1 MRTHTRTFTVGAAFV
16 AVAALGLTACTES
29 GSPSGDRGQAD
40 GASTVTL
47 IVHDS
52 FPNEE
57 FAAAA
62 SAATGYDVQ
71 VVSAGDGGELTSQLV
86 LTKGAPVADA
96 FFGVDNI
103 YASRLI
109 GNEVVEPYQPGDG
122 TPQRALE
129 FAGELAAGDTDTG
142 EGGSIAAFPL
152 VPITLGATCINID
165 PAWFAAQ
172 GIAEPQGYED
182 LIAPEYRGLT
192 VLLDPSTS
200 TTGASFLIGT
210 VAKFGENGFEE
221 YWRQLAANDVRLE
234 QGWTEAYNGR
244 FTQGGGDGT
253 YPIVLSYSSSPAWT
267 VTEDGESTTT
277 EALLDTCSSQVEYAG
292 VLRGAADPEGAKAVV
307 DYLLSREFQDTIADT
322 MYVYPIDEDAYV
334 PTEWQRFA
342 PLPSAPNDLDPA
354 GIGSGRDG
362 WLKRWSQATGW

>member
-1 MRTHTRTFTVGAAFV
+1 MRTHARTYTVGGALV
-16 AVAALGLTACTES
+16 VLAALGLTACTANTS
-29 GSPSGDRGQAD
+29 TNDDSGQAD
-40 GASTVTL
+40 GANTVTL

-52 FPNEE
+52 FPNDE

-62 SAATGYDVQ
+62 SAATGYEVE

-86 LTKGAPVADA
+86 LTKSAPVADA

-109 GNEVVEPYQPGDG
+109 DNEAVEPYQPGEG
-122 TPQRALE
+122 APQRALD
-129 FAGELAAGDTDTG
+129 FAGELVSGGSG
-142 EGGSIAAFPL
+142 EGSNAELPL

-165 PAWFAAQ
+165 PAWFAEH
-172 GIAEPQGYED
+172 GIAEPQSYED
-182 LIAPEYRGLT
+182 LTAPEYRGLT

-210 VAKFGENGFEE
+210 VAKFGESGFEE
-221 YWRQLAANDVRLE
+221 YWQQLAANEVRIE

-292 VLRGAADPEGAKAVV
+292 VLQGAANPEGAKAVV

-322 MYVYPIDEDAYV
+322 MYVYPIDEGAYV
-334 PTEWQRFA
+334 PAEWERFA
-342 PLPSAPNDLDPA
+342 PLPSAPNDLSPA
-354 GIGSGRDG
+354 EIGSGRDG